1 MAILI
6 TSVRPHMS
14 RAISLCDKVTTLSFG
29 ADITGALFTDRP
41 FSEFTRYN
49 LRKYRERASVS
60 RGAGSAE
67 LSVSD
72 REPHVSLTGW
82 ASYSICNTIRTFIS
96 RFTDFAC
103 RLTSCVLVVAS
114 NVFTPDAAF
123 SRHFWLRTGVLN
135 FTEVTFEIS
144 FSRILYLL

>member
-1 MAILI
+1 
-6 TSVRPHMS
+6 MS
-14 RAISLCDKVTTLSFG
+14 RAIGLCDKVTTFSFG
-29 ADITGALFTDRP
+29 ADITGALFTDGP

-49 LRKYRERASVS
+49 LRKIIGRAFVS

-72 REPHVSLTGW
+72 REPHVILSAW

-96 RFTDFAC
+96 RFTDFAF
-103 RLTSCVLVVAS
+103 RLTSCVLIVAS

-135 FTEVTFEIS
+135 FTDMTFEIS
-144 FSRILYLL
+144 FSRILYLVCI